1 MLTEGLT
8 PRGHIIRLDPTCKQ
22 ANALARAAGC
32 SRFTYNWAL
41 AEWDQQYKAGGK
53 PNASALKRQFNDI
66 KYEQFPWILES
77 PRDANSQPF
86 ADLGRAF
93 SNFFSSCSG
102 RRKGKKVGYP
112 KPRRKG
118 VDDSFYVANDK
129 FSVRRR
135 GKGKRAIIRLPV
147 IGDVRMQ
154 EALRWHGR
162 ILSGRVFRKAGQWYI
177 AINVETDARI
187 PHVHEHAVIGVDL
200 GLKTAVVAFHGVS
213 IDAPKPLRAALQQL
227 KRANRR
233 LHRRVK
239 GSANR
244 YKARI
249 LLARMHQRVANVR
262 KDFWH
267 KVTTRLCRENQV
279 VVIEDLSVEF
289 MLRNRKLA
297 RAASDVAPGM
307 FRPMLLYKAPVYGS
321 KVVVADRFYPS
332 TQRCSDCANIKTGEE
347 RLVLG
352 DSEYVCK
359 KCGMVR
365 DRDDN
370 AGLNLEQYPR
380 LVGNWGCKAQ
390 TPMDDS
396 TSIWQVETCRA
407 SAVAEVG
414 TNPCS
419 HMSTI

>member
-1 MLTEGLT
+1 MLTKELT
-8 PRGHIIRLDPTCKQ
+8 QRGHVIRLDPTCKQ
-22 ANALARAAGC
+22 ANALVRAVGC

-41 AEWDQQYKAGGK
+41 AEWDRQYQEGGK
-53 PNASALKRQFNDI
+53 PNATALKRQFNDI
-66 KYEQFPWILES
+66 KHVQFPWILES

-86 ADLGRAF
+86 TDLGRAF
-93 SNFFSSCSG
+93 TNFFASCSG
-102 RRKGKKVGYP
+102 KRKGKKIGYP

-118 VDDSFYVANDK
+118 VNDSFYIANDR
-129 FSVRRR
+129 FAVRRR
-135 GKGKRAIIRLPV
+135 GKGKRGIVCLSV

-154 EALRWHGR
+154 EPLRWRGR

-177 AINVETDARI
+177 AINVEVDARV
-187 PHVHEHAVIGVDL
+187 PHVHEHVIVGVDL
-200 GLKTAVVAFHGVS
+200 GLKTAVVPSHGLA
-213 IDAPKPLRAALQQL
+213 IDSPKPLRAALQQL

-249 LLARMHQRVANVR
+249 LLARIHQRIANVR

-279 VVIEDLSVEF
+279 VVVEDLSMEF

-307 FRPMLLYKAPVYGS
+307 FRPMLLYKALVYGS
-321 KVVVADRFYPS
+321 EVVIANRLYPS
-332 TQRCSDCANIKTGEE
+332 TQRCSDCTNVKTGKDKM
-347 RLVLG
+347 VLG
-352 DSEYVCK
+352 ESVYVCG
-359 KCGMVR
+359 KCGMVK
-365 DRDDN
+365 DRDFNSALD
-370 AGLNLEQYPR
+370 LEQYPR
-380 LVGNWGCKAQ
+380 LVGNWGCKAR
-390 TPMDDS
+390 TPMDDCTS
-396 TSIWQVETCRA
+396 TRQAGRA

-414 TNPCS
+414 TNPCPLVD
-419 HMSTI
+419 TI